1 MKTTAKSTVLVTG
14 ATSGIGRAASLQFA
28 EAGYRVF
35 ATGRNPAAL
44 ARLAEEAS
52 GRMETLVLDVTAA
65 RSIAEAREEVLGRT
79 GGHGLD
85 VLVNNAG
92 FGVAAPVELVRDAD
106 LRAQFETNVFGLV
119 SVTRAFLPEM
129 RQRGSG
135 RILNVSSIN
144 GRFTLPFLGIYD
156 ASKYAVESLSDAM
169 RMELAG
175 FGIEVV
181 LIEPGPTRSD
191 FAQRAGA
198 ILSTYATGASPYAPV
213 RVAVEDAEQ
222 GEAHLHGVAVRRP
235 CDEPA
240 GERSQSLRVEVLPR
254 DDRLQQSI
262 DHGECPVLGEEV
274 VDLLQRTGGRGNR
287 DVSDGFDDGCRRG
300 PAILLVD
307 VVPEHT
313 VQRAGRPPEATLTAE
328 ALLVRKL
335 RAARLEPRAVGRE
348 V

>member
-1 MKTTAKSTVLVTG
+1 MKTTARSTVLVTG

-65 RSIAEAREEVLGRT
+65 RSIAGAREEVLGRT

-198 ILSTYATGASPYAPV
+198 ILSTYATGAGPYASQLARAPEIQARFERSSARAESVGRVLV
-213 RVAVEDAEQ
+213 RAA
-222 GEAHLHGVAVRRP
+222 GARRP
-235 CDEPA
+235 AARYVTP
-240 GERSQSLRVEVLPR
+240 
-254 DDRLQQSI
+254 
-262 DHGECPVLGEEV
+262 
-274 VDLLQRTGGRGNR
+274 
-287 DVSDGFDDGCRRG
+287 F
-300 PAILLVD
+300 
-307 VVPEHT
+307 
-313 VQRAGRPPEATLTAE
+313 
-328 ALLVRKL
+328 
-335 RAARLEPRAVGRE
+335 AARLLLATFRWLPTRASDWLLRSFMGLHGQRAAAPGRLAQHG
-348 V
+348 